1 MNTINDITEFLNSD
15 SNINQD
21 KLDKMFELLYP
32 EVKKIANMQLAKI
45 IKTSEVT
52 PTLLVNECYLKLN
65 NSSNVNLQNRKHFY
79 CLVSRCMRFHLIDLI
94 RKQYKSIKQENS
106 TQFSITQI
114 TADDSTGIDL
124 LELNHALERL
134 ETMDKELSK
143 IVELRFFG
151 GFSLDEISVLLETN
165 KAKTYRQWLLAK
177 SILVNLIDDNNE

>member
-1 MNTINDITEFLNSD
+1 MNTINNITEFLNCET
-15 SNINQD
+15 NINQD

-65 NSSNVNLQNRKHFY
+65 KSANVNLQNRKHFY
-79 CLVSRCMRFHLIDLI
+79 CLVSRCMRFHLIDMI
-94 RKQYKSIKQENS
+94 RKQYKNNNQDNS

-114 TADDSTGIDL
+114 SADDSTGIDL

-134 ETMDKELSK
+134 EIVDKELLK

-151 GFSLDEISVLLETN
+151 GFSLDEISEMLETN
-165 KAKTYRQWLLAK
+165 KAKIYRQWLLAK
-177 SILVNLIDDNNE
+177 SILVNLIDENNE

>member
-1 MNTINDITEFLNSD
+1 MNTINDITEFLNSET
-15 SNINQD
+15 NIDQE
-21 KLDKMFELLYP
+21 KLDRMFVMLYP

-45 IKTSEVT
+45 IKTSEVS

-65 NSSNVNLQNRKHFY
+65 NSSNVKLQNRKHFY

-94 RKQYKSIKQENS
+94 RKQYKSQNQVND
-106 TQFSITQI
+106 THFSITQI
-114 TADDSTGIDL
+114 SADDSIGIDL

-134 ETMDKELSK
+134 ETMDKELLR

-165 KAKTYRQWLLAK
+165 KAKIYRQWLLAK
-177 SILVNLIDDNNE
+177 SILINLIDEINE